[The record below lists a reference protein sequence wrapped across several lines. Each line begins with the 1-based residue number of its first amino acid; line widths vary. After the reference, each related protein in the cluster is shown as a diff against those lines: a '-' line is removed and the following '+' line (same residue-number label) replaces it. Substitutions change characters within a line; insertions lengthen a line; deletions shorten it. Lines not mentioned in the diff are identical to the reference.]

1 MKRATLQNLGGLQSV
16 LFCAGIYLVAL
27 FFSIFVCSAV
37 FNAINTRK
45 SVSLE
50 TAQSKEASTIYA
62 SVKR

>member
-37 FNAINTRK
+37 FNAINAKK

-50 TAQSKEASTIYA
+50 TVQSKESSAIYA
-62 SVKR
+62 SAKR